1 VSTGG
6 GGGEGEE
13 EEQEGGGEEE
23 DYIYFTDFSSR
34 IRYAKNFQLEI
45 QACYISSS
53 KRGIASPKF
62 VHSNKRKYVSLHKT
76 SGCFG
81 YRNSIMQADDSTMLA
96 SVLSYIVPRSKRK

>member
-1 VSTGG
+1 MSTGG
-6 GGGEGEE
+6 GR
-13 EEQEGGGEEE
+13 GGGEEKEQGGGEE
-23 DYIYFTDFSSR
+23 DHIYFTDFGSR

-76 SGCFG
+76 TGCFG
-81 YRNSIMQADDSTMLA
+81 YHNSNMQADDSTMLA